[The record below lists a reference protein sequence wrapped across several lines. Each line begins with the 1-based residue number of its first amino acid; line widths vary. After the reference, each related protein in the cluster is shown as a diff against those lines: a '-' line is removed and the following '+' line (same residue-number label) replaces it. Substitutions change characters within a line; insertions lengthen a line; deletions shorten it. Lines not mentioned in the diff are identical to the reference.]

1 MRLKQQTAKTE
12 APKPE
17 KIVEMTDRKRISR
30 RKLLASAAII
40 GAGSAVG
47 GAGTYA
53 ALSDSG
59 TAELVLQGGSVVLK
73 INPAEASF
81 GPPDSYSAN
90 EGEPVEHEA
99 TWTVSNT
106 GTLNASSLFLT
117 GIEYT
122 VSHSGQATR
131 KQILRGAKITSFE
144 YAGSS
149 VEVPDNLFALGQRLS
164 SALELSSTDESAE
177 LPAFADETRELTVG
191 IEFDYANIDGSG
203 GFSLTAK
210 PAFSIE
216 Q

>member
-1 MRLKQQTAKTE
+1 MSND
-12 APKPE
+12 KP
-17 KIVEMTDRKRISR
+17 ITR

-47 GAGTYA
+47 GAGSYA

-59 TAELVLQGGSVVLK
+59 TAEVVLQGGSILLK
-73 INPAEASF
+73 IDPAEASF
-81 GPPDSYSAN
+81 GPPESYSAN
-90 EGEPVEHEA
+90 EGKPVEHEA
-99 TWTVSNT
+99 SWTISNT

-122 VSHSGQATR
+122 VSNSGEATSE
-131 KQILRGAKITSFE
+131 QILRSAKITTFE

-149 VEVPDNLFALGQRLS
+149 VKGVPDNLFALGEQLNS
-164 SALELSSTDESAE
+164 SMELSSTDEAAE
-177 LPAFADETRELTVG
+177 LPAFENEKRELTIG
-191 IEFDYANIDGSG
+191 IEFDYSKVDGNG

>member
-1 MRLKQQTAKTE
+1 
-12 APKPE
+12 
-17 KIVEMTDRKRISR
+17 MTNDESITR
-30 RKLLASAAII
+30 RRLLASAAII

-47 GAGTYA
+47 GAGSYA

-59 TAELVLQGGSVVLK
+59 TAELVLQGGSIVLK

-81 GPPDSYSAN
+81 GPPNSYSAS

-122 VSHSGQATR
+122 VSNSGEATG
-131 KQILRGAKITSFE
+131 KQILRGAKITTFE

-149 VEVPDNLFALGQRLS
+149 VEGVPDNLLTLGNQLS
-164 SALELSSTDESAE
+164 SGLELSSTDEAAE
-177 LPAFADETRELTVG
+177 LPAFENEKRELTVG
-191 IEFDYANIDGSG
+191 IEFDYSKMDGNG

>member
-1 MRLKQQTAKTE
+1 MSNDEPIT
-12 APKPE
+12 
-17 KIVEMTDRKRISR
+17 R

-47 GAGTYA
+47 GAGSYA

-59 TAELVLQGGSVVLK
+59 TAELVLQGGSILLK
-73 INPAEASF
+73 IDPAEASF

-122 VSHSGQATR
+122 VSNSGKATR
-131 KQILRGAKITSFE
+131 KQILRGAKITTFE

-149 VEVPDNLFALGQRLS
+149 VEGVPDSLFALGERLS
-164 SALELSSTDESAE
+164 SGLELSSTDEAAE
-177 LPAFADETRELTVG
+177 LPAFEDETRELTVG
-191 IEFDYANIDGSG
+191 IEFDYSNVDGNG
-203 GFSLTAK
+203 GFSLTAT

>member
-1 MRLKQQTAKTE
+1 MSNNKQ
-12 APKPE
+12 
-17 KIVEMTDRKRISR
+17 ISR
-30 RKLLASAAII
+30 RKVLASAAIL

-59 TAELVLQGGSVVLK
+59 TAELVLEGGSIVLK
-73 INPAEASF
+73 ISPAEAAF

-99 TWTVSNT
+99 TWTISNT

-122 VSHSGQATR
+122 VSNSGQATR
-131 KQILRGAKITSFE
+131 EQILRGAKITTFE
-144 YAGSS
+144 YADGS
-149 VEVPDNLFALGQRLS
+149 VEGAPEHLWALGKRLDPASMELS
-164 SALELSSTDESAE
+164 SADEGPE
-177 LPAFADETRELTVG
+177 LPAFADETRELTIG
-191 IEFDYANIDGSG
+191 IEFDYSNIDGNG
-203 GFSLTAK
+203 GFSVTAK

>member
-1 MRLKQQTAKTE
+1 MSNNEPLT
-12 APKPE
+12 
-17 KIVEMTDRKRISR
+17 R

-47 GAGTYA
+47 GAGSYA

-59 TAELVLQGGSVVLK
+59 TAELVLQGGSILLK
-73 INPAEASF
+73 IDPAEASF
-81 GPPDSYSAN
+81 GPPDSYSTN
-90 EGEPVEHEA
+90 EGEPVAHEA
-99 TWTVSNT
+99 TWTISNT

-122 VSHSGQATR
+122 VSNSGQATR
-131 KQILRGAKITSFE
+131 EQILRGAKITSFE

-149 VEVPDNLFALGQRLS
+149 VEGVPDNLFALGKRLS
-164 SALELSSTDESAE
+164 SALELSSTDEAE

-191 IEFDYANIDGSG
+191 IEFDYANIDGNG